1 MRSFAIATIVVIV
14 LLLWSNVSY
23 AQIFKGLLPNIRYTH
38 HKPTHHKPRPLVITS
53 PTKGQTVP
61 VIGNLTI
68 EGTSAGGTASHCKV
82 YVIVNGVKPYRL
94 ATGTGPGG
102 SADYTKWSFLLNS
115 KYTTIKEGSGNKITA
130 KYICDNNPNQRSFYN
145 VNITGIKA

>member
-1 MRSFAIATIVVIV
+1 MRSFAIATFVIV
-14 LLLWSNVSY
+14 LLLLWSNVSY
-23 AQIFKGLLPNIRYTH
+23 AQIFKGLVPNILY
-38 HKPTHHKPRPLVITS
+38 THHKPRPLVITS
-53 PTKGQTVP
+53 PKKGQTVP

-115 KYTTIKEGSGNKITA
+115 KYATLKEGSGNKITA
-130 KYICDNNPNQRSFYN
+130 KYVCDNNLSQRSFYN